1 VPTPHDALFKR
12 VFERRE
18 DAIGELK
25 SILPAE
31 VLELVDLGALQI
43 VDRSFVD
50 ANLVERHTDQLYSV
64 PIAGRPGFVYLLF
77 EHKSR
82 AERWTLL
89 QMLGYMVRVW
99 QAFLRDHPDADE
111 LPPIVPLVLHH
122 DEGAWG
128 TATHTHQFF
137 SAELMAHPA
146 LAALTPAF
154 GLLLDDLGTASDEAL
169 RARQMSTFARL
180 ALWALRDGRSERLVD
195 TLQAFGD
202 FLADLV
208 ATDSAE
214 ARMDVLAIFTY
225 IYEVQGHATLEAL
238 AHAIP
243 SPRIREAAM
252 TIAEQLRQEG
262 LQEGLQRQRA
272 LLRRLIV
279 LKFGELHPSLH
290 QRLAQADFD
299 ALDRL
304 AERVVTASSLEE
316 LLASE

>member
-1 VPTPHDALFKR
+1 V
-12 VFERRE
+12 
-18 DAIGELK
+18 GEP
-25 SILPAE
+25 S
-31 VLELVDLGALQI
+31 
-43 VDRSFVD
+43 
-50 ANLVERHTDQLYSV
+50 SV
-64 PIAGRPGFVYLLF
+64 HESPDSPG
-77 EHKSR
+77 
-82 AERWTLL
+82 
-89 QMLGYMVRVW
+89 M
-99 QAFLRDHPDADE
+99 
-111 LPPIVPLVLHH
+111 
-122 DEGAWG
+122 
-128 TATHTHQFF
+128 ATHTHQYF

-208 ATDSAE
+208 AADSAE
-214 ARMDVLAIFTY
+214 ARMDVLAIITY

-252 TIAEQLRQEG
+252 TIAEQLRQDGLQEG

-272 LLRRLIV
+272 LLQRQIT
-279 LKFGELHPSLH
+279 LKFGQLHPSLR
-290 QRLAQADFD
+290 QRLEQADFD

-304 AERVVTASSLEE
+304 AERVVTANSLEE
-316 LLASE
+316 FLESE

>member
-1 VPTPHDALFKR
+1 
-12 VFERRE
+12 
-18 DAIGELK
+18 
-25 SILPAE
+25 
-31 VLELVDLGALQI
+31 
-43 VDRSFVD
+43 
-50 ANLVERHTDQLYSV
+50 
-64 PIAGRPGFVYLLF
+64 
-77 EHKSR
+77 
-82 AERWTLL
+82 
-89 QMLGYMVRVW
+89 
-99 QAFLRDHPDADE
+99 
-111 LPPIVPLVLHH
+111 
-122 DEGAWG
+122 
-128 TATHTHQFF
+128 
-137 SAELMAHPA
+137 
-146 LAALTPAF
+146 
-154 GLLLDDLGTASDEAL
+154 
-169 RARQMSTFARL
+169 
-180 ALWALRDGRSERLVD
+180 
-195 TLQAFGD
+195 
-202 FLADLV
+202 
-208 ATDSAE
+208 
-214 ARMDVLAIFTY
+214 MDVLAIFTY